1 MKVYGLTGNAG
12 SGKSTVARMLR
23 GLGAFTVDAD
33 EIAREITRPG
43 EPALGEI
50 AARFGREVLREDGT
64 LDRAALADRVFSDRA
79 SRADLESIT
88 HPGILRRIRERLSG
102 AEGEIAFVEAAVM
115 EDRDGPL
122 GSLLDGVI
130 AVTCPAEIRERRT
143 AGREGMTPGRFR
155 RLAASQPSEEEK
167 SAAADFLVENASD
180 METLRARVLSLW
192 EELRSPKP

>member
-33 EIAREITRPG
+33 DVAREIARPG
-43 EPALGEI
+43 EPALSEI
-50 AARFGREVLREDGT
+50 VSRFGPEVLRADGT

-88 HPGILRRIRERLSG
+88 HPRILGRIREKLSE
-102 AEGEIAFVEAAVM
+102 AEGEIAFVEAAIM

-122 GSLLDGVI
+122 GSLLDGVV
-130 AVTCPAEIRERRT
+130 AVACPAEIRERRT

-155 RLAASQPSEEEK
+155 RLAAAQPSEEEK
-167 SAAADFLVENASD
+167 SAAADFLVENDSD
-180 METLRARVLSLW
+180 LGTLRARVLSLW
-192 EELRSPKP
+192 EELRAAES